1 MSEEVQCEFP
11 PGYDASVLWERL
23 GHVLDPELDE
33 PILQLRFIRSLTIH
47 DGHATIAIRLPTSW
61 CAANFA
67 YMMAEDIRHALL
79 TTAGIHQVTV
89 RLGDHFA
96 AAAIEAAVNAGSP
109 FPEAFPGEGCGS
121 LAPLRALFLQKG
133 LTSRQARLLRELRA
147 AGLPPQAMCALR
159 VGDLI
164 VQEAVYLVRQGGH
177 APIQIGPADT
187 LRDYLARR
195 GELGLSCVPSAL
207 LLTDLQ
213 GQPLTMEGF
222 ETYYHAARTVRVALE
237 ANGSFC
243 RAVLAGRQSTLL
255 TIDTL
260 EGATGVHPQWP

>member
-1 MSEEVQCEFP
+1 MSQEVQCEFP
-11 PGYDASVLWERL
+11 PGYDGPALLERL

-33 PILQLRFIRSLTIH
+33 PMLQLGFIRSLTVH
-47 DGHATIAIRLPTSW
+47 DGHATIAIQLPTSW

-79 TTAGIHQVTV
+79 SVAGIHQVTV

-96 AAAIEAAVNAGSP
+96 AAAIEAAVNTGKP

-133 LTSRQARLLRELRA
+133 FTNRQAHLLRELRA
-147 AGLPPQAMCALR
+147 AGLPPQALCALR
-159 VGDLI
+159 VGDVL
-164 VQEAVYLVRQGGH
+164 VQEAVYVVRQGGH
-177 APIQIGPADT
+177 APVQVGPAET
-187 LRDYLARR
+187 LHRYLARR
-195 GELGLSCVPSAL
+195 AELGLSCVPSAL

-213 GQPLTMEGF
+213 GQPLPVEGF
-222 ETYYHAARTVRVALE
+222 ETYYHAVRTVRVSLE

-243 RAVLAGRQSTLL
+243 RAVLAGRQSPLL
-255 TIDTL
+255 TLGTP
-260 EGATGVHPQWP
+260 EGAPDVHPQWP